1 MQTAVS
7 RPMPDRT
14 QRLSTVPS
22 PGARFL
28 PRPPNQLRTKWCV
41 RSVRKKSAGRGV
53 CVTGAA
59 AAWVVASA
67 AARSQGRSWRPA
79 SRARPPRRR
88 RRSAAR
94 QAQKAAQSVVLTTR
108 TPRCSPTE
116 ARAKA
121 MFAVSNAQ
129 KASMVFIYNTH
140 TRGVLEQ
147 TAHGVCHDSELC
159 HSRRSLRRC
168 GTDQFATAC
177 TVV

>member
-1 MQTAVS
+1 MAS
-7 RPMPDRT
+7 LPN
-14 QRLSTVPS
+14 RLIQC
-22 PGARFL
+22 PGACFANCGSGL
-28 PRPPNQLRTKWCV
+28 
-41 RSVRKKSAGRGV
+41 SVCQQCRARERGFASPSQSAAHNMMCAICSKGGAGWGV
-53 CVTGAA
+53 CFTGAA

-108 TPRCSPTE
+108 TPRCFPTE

-129 KASMVFIYNTH
+129 KKRRLNFALCIQKKRLYIVF
-140 TRGVLEQ
+140 
-147 TAHGVCHDSELC
+147 
-159 HSRRSLRRC
+159 RRC
-168 GTDQFATAC
+168 GPQGMSIHSGPRLCST
-177 TVV
+177 